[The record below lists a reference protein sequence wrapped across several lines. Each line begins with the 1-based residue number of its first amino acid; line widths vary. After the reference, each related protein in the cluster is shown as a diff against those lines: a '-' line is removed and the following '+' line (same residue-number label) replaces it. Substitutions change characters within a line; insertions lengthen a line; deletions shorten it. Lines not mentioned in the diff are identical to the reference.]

1 MIKLV
6 IFDYADQQNVVKDCL
21 KELNLSDKTSSEV
34 ILEMIGRAKDELI
47 TPDSY
52 LKMYSGDFR
61 MEKIARVYELYQ
73 KKLKQ
78 ITLWIL
84 TIL

>member
-1 MIKLV
+1 V

-21 KELNLSDKTSSEV
+21 KELNLSDKNFPPKS

-52 LKMYSGDFR
+52 LKCIPEISGWRRSPGSMSFIK
-61 MEKIARVYELYQ
+61 EAEAK
-73 KKLKQ
+73 
-78 ITLWIL
+78 
-84 TIL
+84 